1 MANLGADSVVAPHF
15 AAFLLLRR
23 AIYTRTS
30 CDMLKLDHSLSLGP
44 QLAKCFDFHFSS
56 DQYVAFFSLSSI
68 STDWDNQASLWSARR
83 LHLDILLLWPVK
95 RSYEIVGFGHCHCHY
110 CTLIVN
116 SVYAAR
122 SIYRRL
128 YSSFNHKVPQSSLGN
143 TLNRGKSQED
153 GIHHDVGLHDFVCF
167 TFLCGI
173 WHLFI
178 QITYPNDSPKRVFG
192 RLQLLAF
199 IAEFSLNPFLL
210 CLWLPE
216 IRAEAVKQLNTQ
228 TILPINLHPEN

>member
-15 AAFLLLRR
+15 AAFLLRRR

-110 CTLIVN
+110 CH
-116 SVYAAR
+116 SDR
-122 SIYRRL
+122 QFCCMQQDL
-128 YSSFNHKVPQSSLGN
+128 YTAVCSFNYKVPQSSLGN

-153 GIHHDVGLHDFVCF
+153 GIHHDVGLPDFICF

-173 WHLFI
+173 WQLYI

-210 CLWLPE
+210 WLRLPE

-228 TILPINLHPEN
+228 TVLPINLHPEN